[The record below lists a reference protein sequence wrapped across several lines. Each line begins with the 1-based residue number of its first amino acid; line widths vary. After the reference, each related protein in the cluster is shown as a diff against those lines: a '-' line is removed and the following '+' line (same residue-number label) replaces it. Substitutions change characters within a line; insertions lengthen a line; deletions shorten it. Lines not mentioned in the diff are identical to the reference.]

1 MEKDSGVSTVL
12 SEVLMIALV
21 LILVPV
27 ATISLMNQLPE
38 DRVPTV
44 TIKPDISSD
53 SIFFYQKGGDYVRN
67 ESIKLIIRAKDL
79 ANKDKETIYTHMDFN
94 ITWKGNPTSLFD
106 LGSELTIKKDTIEK
120 KGVDFSKIKDVRFIA
135 KNTVLYTYQI

>member
-1 MEKDSGVSTVL
+1 
-12 SEVLMIALV
+12 
-21 LILVPV
+21 
-27 ATISLMNQLPE
+27 
-38 DRVPTV
+38 
-44 TIKPDISSD
+44 
-53 SIFFYQKGGDYVRN
+53 
-67 ESIKLIIRAKDL
+67 
-79 ANKDKETIYTHMDFN
+79 MDFN